1 MVLEGS
7 LVKKEIRHYRYSINE
22 DMSWRKILLLGK
34 AITKLSD
41 DWDVETL
48 SNEDEKSDFIP
59 DLDKKPRILHLEE
72 AEVLKIICSPKN
84 HDDIVILV
92 KFIKQSNFIDLYV
105 LEEYLIKLA
114 DSRAG
119 GENINEYIKVH
130 IFDDFM
136 DSVESKSKWDRW

>member
-1 MVLEGS
+1 MVLKGS
-7 LVKKEIRHYRYSINE
+7 LVKKEIRHYRYSIDE

-34 AITKLSD
+34 AITELSD

-48 SNEDEKSDFIP
+48 SKEDEKSDYTP
-59 DLDKKPRILHLEE
+59 DLNKRPRILHLEE
-72 AEVLKIICSPKN
+72 DQVLKLICSPKN
-84 HDDIVILV
+84 YDDIVILV

-105 LEEYLIKLA
+105 LEEYLIKLV

-119 GENINEYIKVH
+119 GENTNEYIKVH

-136 DSVESKSKWDRW
+136 NSVESKSKWNRR